1 MSPVDVLTP
10 ATALQV
16 RGVRLFEGF
25 VAIRHIGGQR
35 GEGLGEAGR
44 QQG

>member
-25 VAIRHIGGQR
+25 VTIRHRGGQR
-35 GEGLGEAGR
+35 GRGGGAR
-44 QQG
+44 